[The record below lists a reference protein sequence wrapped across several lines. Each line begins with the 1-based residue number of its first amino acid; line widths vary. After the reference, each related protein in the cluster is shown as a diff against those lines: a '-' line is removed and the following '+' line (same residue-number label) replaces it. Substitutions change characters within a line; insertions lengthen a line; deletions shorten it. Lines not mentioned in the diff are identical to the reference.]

1 MKMKM
6 IKHSVAIFAAVCYA
20 AAMMLVSC
28 YSEEELTP
36 TQLTDNLLFDFPQG
50 NSDSDRELQRIQE
63 KYGSY
68 PVYREITGS
77 LLNRAWV
84 NLYPTMTLVAED
96 VSDAELPFYVDFLS
110 RHLLGWFD
118 AATFGEF
125 LPRYFF
131 LVNNL
136 HRVENGIAK
145 AHMPVKTDGV
155 DFWAI
160 SFESKFLEN
169 PILSE
174 LKRPRLLLSYEIIL
188 RALQAGVIEIPFSFT
203 EGIDYE
209 TQIYNDMR
217 NPHSENHFQTRGFVQ
232 YVQPDFS
239 NQTKAYTVEIAAAQ
253 NQDFL
258 MYVRKILYSTP
269 DEFVTENGAYDLVMR
284 RYRIVLNCL
293 KDCGVD
299 LSGIALGPQPKE

>member
-1 MKMKM
+1 M
-6 IKHSVAIFAAVCYA
+6 IKHRVAILAAVCCTA
-20 AAMMLVSC
+20 AVMLVSC
-28 YSEEELTP
+28 YSEEELAP
-36 TQLTDNLLFDFPQG
+36 TQLTDDLLFDFPQG
-50 NSDSDRELQRIQE
+50 SSESDRTLQRIQE
-63 KYGSY
+63 RYGSY
-68 PVYREITGS
+68 PVYRDITQS

-96 VSDAELPFYVDFLS
+96 VSDAELPFYADFLS

-131 LVNNL
+131 LVKNM
-136 HRVENGIAK
+136 HRVENGIANP
-145 AHMPVKTDGV
+145 HMPVKTDGV
-155 DFWAI
+155 DFWAV
-160 SFESKFLEN
+160 SFESKFLAN

-174 LKRPRLLLSYEIIL
+174 LKRPRLLLTYEIIL
-188 RALQAGVIEIPFSFT
+188 RALQAGKIEVPFNFS

-209 TQIYNDMR
+209 TPICNDISDPR
-217 NPHSENHFQTRGFVQ
+217 SENHFQTRGFVQ

-239 NQTKAYTVEIAAAQ
+239 NQTKSYTVEIAAAQ

-258 MYVRKILYSTP
+258 MFVRKILYSTP
-269 DEFVTENGAYDLVMR
+269 EAFEAENGEYDLVMK

-293 KDCGVD
+293 KSYGVD
-299 LSGIALGPQPKE
+299 LSGIASGPQSNK